1 MIVEYY
7 IFRSLPDVP
16 VETMIELVKKLD
28 GKTPTRRIHF
38 LHIDEP
44 TVITDKQTIDRTSA
58 LEPDVK
64 PEQDNVLLTY
74 EV

>member
-1 MIVEYY
+1 
-7 IFRSLPDVP
+7 
-16 VETMIELVKKLD
+16 MIELVKKRD

-64 PEQDNVLLTY
+64 QEQDNVLLTY